1 MEIPNEQRR
10 EYMATYMRKRYT
22 ENLERE
28 RAYKRTLT
36 LKKKNIKI
44 AETDEAEFGVYLA
57 DILKL
62 RKIIQTI
69 PQELLNKVIQVVVPI
84 QGV

>member
-1 MEIPNEQRR
+1 MEPSNGQRR
-10 EYMATYMRKRYT
+10 EYMANYMRKRYT
-22 ENLERE
+22 DNLQRE

-36 LKKKNIKI
+36 LKKKNTLID
-44 AETDEAEFGVYLA
+44 ETDEKEFGVYLA

-69 PQELLNKVIQVVVPI
+69 PQDLLAKVINV
-84 QGV
+84 

>member
-1 MEIPNEQRR
+1 MEAPNEQRR
-10 EYMATYMRKRYT
+10 EYMANYMRKRYT
-22 ENLERE
+22 DNLQRE

-36 LKKKNIKI
+36 LKKKNALID
-44 AETDEAEFGVYLA
+44 ETDEKEFGVYLA

-69 PQELLNKVIQVVVPI
+69 PQDLLAKVINV
-84 QGV
+84 